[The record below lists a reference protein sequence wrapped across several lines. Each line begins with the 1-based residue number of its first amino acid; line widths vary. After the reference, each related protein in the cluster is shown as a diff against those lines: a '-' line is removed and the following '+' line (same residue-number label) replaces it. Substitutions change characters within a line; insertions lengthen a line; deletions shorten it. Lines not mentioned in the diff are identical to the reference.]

1 MKTLWLSV
9 LLLASLAP
17 LAGCVVVERRDGYY
31 IRPLLPY
38 YRYPY
43 RHYYPYR
50 PYYGHYGPGFDDSP
64 VRTTA
69 AMSERRST

>member
-1 MKTLWLSV
+1 MTKILIV
-9 LLLASLAP
+9 FLLATVLAP

-31 IRPLLPY
+31 FRPLPY

-50 PYYGHYGPGFDDSP
+50 LYYGHHGPRFED
-64 VRTTA
+64 
-69 AMSERRST
+69 